1 MNYRGLNALKAL
13 LVVLITSLTI
23 TGISIIDDKIWN
35 IIIAIIG
42 VASYGVVGLLYSL
55 HLISNSRDGKYAYI
69 ATFIIL
75 IIIGFFVYQGIVKF
89 EQWVVSWPLF
99 IKILVPSILFCGVIS
114 VSLIIAINRKKSI
127 TEKGEEE

>member
-127 TEKGEEE
+127 TEKGEE

>member
-1 MNYRGLNALKAL
+1 MNYKGLNALKTL

-42 VASYGVVGLLYSL
+42 VAAYGIVGFLYSI
-55 HLISNSRDGKYAYI
+55 HLLSNSREGKYAYL

-89 EQWVVSWPLF
+89 EQWIVSWPLF
-99 IKILVPSILFCGVIS
+99 VKILVPSILVAGIAAVITFI
-114 VSLIIAINRKKSI
+114 VKNKKKVPL
-127 TEKGEEE
+127 EKEEVN